1 MRRKEIRGGGGG
13 RDTEEKERN
22 KLFGTDERIDV

>member
-1 MRRKEIRGGGGG
+1 MRRKEIRRGGG
-13 RDTEEKERN
+13 DTEEKERN